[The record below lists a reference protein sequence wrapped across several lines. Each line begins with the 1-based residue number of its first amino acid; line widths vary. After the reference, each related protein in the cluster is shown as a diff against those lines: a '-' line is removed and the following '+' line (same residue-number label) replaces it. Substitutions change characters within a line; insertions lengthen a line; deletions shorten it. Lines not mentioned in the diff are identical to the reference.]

1 MASIELKV
9 PDIGSSAAVIEFLV
23 KEGDSIAINQGLLTL
38 ESDKATMEVP
48 ASAGGVL
55 KQWKVKLGD
64 TLSEGDVIALLETA
78 AEPAAVPAPTA
89 TPAAPA
95 PKSAP
100 ASAQAAPKAAP
111 APKGDAD
118 HSCQLVV
125 IGSGPGGYTAA
136 FRAADLGMDVILVE
150 RYAALGGVCLNVGC
164 IPSKALLASSEKY
177 EEATRHLSEH
187 GIEVGTAGVSDQPG
201 GMEAAKTFGWCLAS
215 QSASTTCCR
224 LFCAYTVVPSNLR
237 ILSCCRSS

>member
-1 MASIELKV
+1 MTTASLMVRPLPVSPPTWLRSSPICAACWSDAMAAIELKV
-9 PDIGSSAAVIEFLV
+9 PDIGGSAAVIEFLV
-23 KEGDSIAINQGLLTL
+23 KEGDTVASNQGLLTL

-48 ASAGGVL
+48 ASASGVL

-64 TLSEGDVIALLETA
+64 TLSEGDVIALLEA
-78 AEPAAVPAPTA
+78 AGEPAAVPAPTA

-95 PKSAP
+95 PKAAP
-100 ASAQAAPKAAP
+100 APTVPAPKAAP

-150 RYAALGGVCLNVGC
+150 RYAQLGGVCLNVGC
-164 IPSKALLASSEKY
+164 IPSKAL
-177 EEATRHLSEH
+177 
-187 GIEVGTAGVSDQPG
+187 
-201 GMEAAKTFGWCLAS
+201 
-215 QSASTTCCR
+215 
-224 LFCAYTVVPSNLR
+224 
-237 ILSCCRSS
+237 